1 MTADRRLDPA
11 EAVSPN
17 ELERHMREQSWAEAR
32 AERERMVG
40 MGAAGVP
47 LLMQALASEDSQV
60 RWEAAKGLTDVSTPE
75 AAPALVQALDDENGG
90 VRWLAA
96 QGLIALGA
104 PAVEPLL
111 HQLMAHSESVW
122 LRDGAH
128 HVLRSVGHGQ
138 LWTIVQ
144 PVVKALDSVDPAVGV
159 LVPARDALEALR
171 KPN

>member
-17 ELERHMREQSWAEAR
+17 ELERHMRERSWEQAR
-32 AERERMVG
+32 AERERLVG

-47 LLMQALASEDSQV
+47 LLMHALLSDDSQV

-75 AAPALVQALDDENGG
+75 AAPALVHALDDENGG

-111 HQLMAHSESVW
+111 HRLMEHSESVW

-128 HVLRSVGHGQ
+128 HVLRAVGHGQ
-138 LWTIVQ
+138 LWPILQ
-144 PVVKALDSVDPAVGV
+144 PVVKALESVDAAVGV
-159 LVPARDALEALR
+159 LVPARNALDALPR
-171 KPN
+171 